1 MTRRLSTPIVRQTS
15 QRDTILHVIETAE
28 RPLST
33 PEIHKIA
40 KGVSSNLGLRTVQ
53 RHVNC
58 LVELNKIEWLPFL
71 GLPKRYQLVDL
82 RGPFVYAICRK
93 CRTIYR
99 IPVSDK
105 PKEILHESLGFVVE
119 RSEKVYS
126 GICDA
131 CIMSGCN
138 SGVWEG

>member
-1 MTRRLSTPIVRQTS
+1 MTRRSPELIIRQTS
-15 QRDTILHVIETAE
+15 QRDTILRVIEKAD
-28 RPLST
+28 RPLTT
-33 PEIHKIA
+33 PEIHQMA
-40 KGVSSNLGLRTVQ
+40 KKTSKNLGLRTVQ
-53 RHVNC
+53 RHMNC
-58 LVELNKIEWLPFL
+58 LVELKQIEWLPFL

-99 IPVSDK
+99 ILVPDK
-105 PKEILHESLGFVVE
+105 PEEIPYETLGFVVE